1 MDELCL
7 AAVVGLLGLMV
18 CSPYSIGVVTTLVS
32 SAAELSFSFVL
43 SCPASFFVSAS
54 DLLSEPE
61 LPSLLVVESFVEER
75 SY

>member
-18 CSPYSIGVVTTLVS
+18 CSPYSIGVVTTFVS
-32 SAAELSFSFVL
+32 SAAELSLSFVL